1 MTTMTTLESLEAK
14 MANIEESLCFSLSPR
29 RHKSGSSIKSL
40 SIHSPQKI
48 DTMSRLSSD
57 DHKHLLQNSRTSLD
71 KDPQRISDTHNEK
84 DLKEA
89 LTNNAKKVD
98 LLKIDVKNKKSAIKN
113 LKNALHK
120 VTQCISEGTT
130 SDIDL
135 RIRQA
140 ELEYALGREE
150 LQLLTILEEVKNLQ
164 LKLESETYKADSNSL
179 YALLSKG
186 HQFSLHA
193 IQASTGRWNANKKCD
208 SDAFYVDWVLDGEEL
223 QRGDRII
230 EINGKILTGREKDE
244 LQKSCANCTRCDMVV
259 IRKKVIS
266 ANVLSAN
273 IANYQ
278 QLQKS
283 QADNLRLQHR
293 ISYLEEQV
301 KELLDTQK
309 GKTSSTSKTAIIP
322 NGKQSSGTHITNI
335 SISSSPS
342 DEDRP
347 VIYQRGS
354 FVTTIVDN
362 RKNGSNENYV
372 SKSIQKSSS
381 TTNVNMHKE
390 LSIMNSSSKS
400 IKNLSASLSR
410 ISVSTDIHL
419 QKYRKEREKKERD
432 RYDLKYINRG
442 VLKSVNKSTVNT
454 SMNQTDKLYV
464 KQKSSTARSTK
475 SLGYDYD
482 TDNNVNYNYTSE
494 PVCAIKVR
502 PTPPTKP
509 QRLSLQRTKSLQE
522 VSDNILTPL
531 SISIDKNKRAM
542 KRIHKNEIQQQL

>member
-1 MTTMTTLESLEAK
+1 

-71 KDPQRISDTHNEK
+71 KEPQRISDTHNEK

-89 LTNNAKKVD
+89 LTNNAKKID

-208 SDAFYVDWVLDGEEL
+208 SDGFYVDWVLDGEEL

-322 NGKQSSGTHITNI
+322 NGKQSSGTHITSI

-442 VLKSVNKSTVNT
+442 VLKSVNKSTINT

>member
-1 MTTMTTLESLEAK
+1 MLFHTKKTKTS
-14 MANIEESLCFSLSPR
+14 
-29 RHKSGSSIKSL
+29 
-40 SIHSPQKI
+40 
-48 DTMSRLSSD
+48 
-57 DHKHLLQNSRTSLD
+57 SRTSLD
-71 KDPQRISDTHNEK
+71 KEPQRISDTHNEK

-89 LTNNAKKVD
+89 ITNNAKKVD

-120 VTQCISEGTT
+120 VTQSISEGTT

-179 YALLSKG
+179 FALLSKG

-208 SDAFYVDWVLDGEEL
+208 SDGFYVDWVMDGEEL

-230 EINGKILTGREKDE
+230 EINGKILSGREKDE

-309 GKTSSTSKTAIIP
+309 AKTSASSTTTTTAIIP
-322 NGKQSSGTHITNI
+322 NGKQSSGTHITSI

-354 FVTTIVDN
+354 FVTTIVGG
-362 RKNGSNENYV
+362 KNASNENYV

-381 TTNVNMHKE
+381 TTNVNMQKE
-390 LSIMNSSSKS
+390 LSIMNSPSKS
-400 IKNLSASLSR
+400 IKTLSASLSR

-419 QKYRKEREKKERD
+419 QKYRKEREKKAQD

-442 VLKSVNKSTVNT
+442 VLKRLVP
-454 SMNQTDKLYV
+454 
-464 KQKSSTARSTK
+464 QKFSR
-475 SLGYDYD
+475 LGHTNFYY
-482 TDNNVNYNYTSE
+482 YTTLE
-494 PVCAIKVR
+494 
-502 PTPPTKP
+502 TF
-509 QRLSLQRTKSLQE
+509 LSYPIAL
-522 VSDNILTPL
+522 
-531 SISIDKNKRAM
+531 A
-542 KRIHKNEIQQQL
+542 

>member
-1 MTTMTTLESLEAK
+1 MEFMDFHFHYLFLFFFV
-14 MANIEESLCFSLSPR
+14 I
-29 RHKSGSSIKSL
+29 
-40 SIHSPQKI
+40 PQKK
-48 DTMSRLSSD
+48 TKTS
-57 DHKHLLQNSRTSLD
+57 SRTSLD
-71 KDPQRISDTHNEK
+71 KEPQRISDTHNEK

-89 LTNNAKKVD
+89 ITNNAKKVD

-120 VTQCISEGTT
+120 VTQSISEGTT

-179 YALLSKG
+179 FALLSKG

-208 SDAFYVDWVLDGEEL
+208 SDGFYVDWVMDGEEL

-230 EINGKILTGREKDE
+230 EINGKILSGREKDE

-309 GKTSSTSKTAIIP
+309 AKTSASSTTTTAIIP
-322 NGKQSSGTHITNI
+322 NGKQSSGTHITSI

-354 FVTTIVDN
+354 FVTTIVGG
-362 RKNGSNENYV
+362 KNASNENYV

-381 TTNVNMHKE
+381 TTNVNMQKE
-390 LSIMNSSSKS
+390 LNIMNSPSKS
-400 IKNLSASLSR
+400 IKTLSASLSR

-419 QKYRKEREKKERD
+419 QKYRKEREKKAQD

-442 VLKSVNKSTVNT
+442 VLKRLVP
-454 SMNQTDKLYV
+454 
-464 KQKSSTARSTK
+464 QKFSRLGHINFYYYTTLETFSSYPITLA
-475 SLGYDYD
+475 
-482 TDNNVNYNYTSE
+482 
-494 PVCAIKVR
+494 
-502 PTPPTKP
+502 
-509 QRLSLQRTKSLQE
+509 
-522 VSDNILTPL
+522 
-531 SISIDKNKRAM
+531 
-542 KRIHKNEIQQQL
+542 

>member
-1 MTTMTTLESLEAK
+1 

-71 KDPQRISDTHNEK
+71 KEPQRISDTHNEK

-89 LTNNAKKVD
+89 LTNNAKKID

-208 SDAFYVDWVLDGEEL
+208 SDGFYVDWVLDGEEL

-322 NGKQSSGTHITNI
+322 NGKQSSGTHITSI

-442 VLKSVNKSTVNT
+442 VLK
-454 SMNQTDKLYV
+454 
-464 KQKSSTARSTK
+464 R
-475 SLGYDYD
+475 
-482 TDNNVNYNYTSE
+482 
-494 PVCAIKVR
+494 
-502 PTPPTKP
+502 
-509 QRLSLQRTKSLQE
+509 
-522 VSDNILTPL
+522 
-531 SISIDKNKRAM
+531 
-542 KRIHKNEIQQQL
+542 

>member
-71 KDPQRISDTHNEK
+71 KEPQRISDTHNEK

-89 LTNNAKKVD
+89 LTNNAKKID

-208 SDAFYVDWVLDGEEL
+208 SDGFYVDWVLDGEEL

-322 NGKQSSGTHITNI
+322 NGKQSSGTHITSI

-442 VLKSVNKSTVNT
+442 VLKSVNKSTINT